1 MSKQNNEIFED
12 YNESGLV
19 PVPLEKDQRAY
30 LSKNLD
36 IETRKLVGIDE
47 YLRRIPKEFK

>member
-12 YNESGLV
+12 YNESSLV
-19 PVPLEKDQRAY
+19 PVKVDRSKGAFLD
-30 LSKNLD
+30 KNLD

>member
-12 YNESGLV
+12 YNESNLV
-19 PVPLEKDQRAY
+19 PVTADRNQGSY
-30 LSKNLD
+30 LNKNLD

-47 YLRRIPKEFK
+47 YLKRIPKEFK